1 MDFSERITALRQK
14 KTKLLEQVDALAE
27 KGDNEGLNNIRGEM
41 EGINATIA
49 SLEALAGESAG
60 RAAPKEEK
68 EEKKAVT
75 PFASFGEQLRA
86 VYDAAHGLGTD
97 PRLIAVNNAL
107 GASEGIGS
115 DGGFAVQEDFA
126 GSIFETAAGESEIL
140 SRVDR
145 YRLSSAANAA
155 RWLMID
161 ETDVSASVFGG
172 VQAYW
177 AAEAATVTA
186 SRPKFREMRL
196 ELEKMMGFAYVT
208 EELISDAPFMSAL
221 LSRAFTTATRR
232 LLEESIVSGDG
243 AGKPLGILNSEA
255 LVTVSKESGQTA
267 GTVTTQNIL
276 KMNARAPF
284 RNRRNLVWLMHPDL
298 EEQLPTLTIGDKL
311 VWMPEGGISGNP
323 YQTILSRPVLF
334 DDNCSAM
341 GAAGDIMLCDL
352 SQYMLLTKGNPR
364 QDWSIHVQFLT
375 DQQCFRIVWRVN
387 GAPKA
392 NRGISI
398 KNSSNKR
405 SPFVTLAA
413 RS

>member
-1 MDFSERITALRQK
+1 MDFSEKITALRQK

-27 KGDNEGLNNIRGEM
+27 KGDNEGLNNIRSEM

-60 RAAPKEEK
+60 RAAPEEK
-68 EEKKAVT
+68 KGEKKAVT

-107 GASEGIGS
+107 GASEGVGS

-145 YRLSSAANAA
+145 YRLSSVANAA

-243 AGKPLGILNSEA
+243 AGKPLGILNSDA
-255 LVTVSKESGQTA
+255 LVTVAKESEQTA

-298 EEQLPTLTIGDKL
+298 EEQLPALTIGDKL

-323 YQTILSRPVLF
+323 YQTILGRPVLF

-341 GAAGDIMLCDL
+341 GSAGDILLCDL
-352 SQYMLLTKGNPR
+352 SQYMLLTKGSPR

-375 DQQCFRIVWRVN
+375 DQRCFRIVWRVN